1 MNTLLSKSNCTK
13 RIKRKMTKLIT
24 NRFQTIY
31 LRKTVCTRLTMT
43 HFDEKKYP
51 FKKFHVTC
59 RTENVGE
66 KKITKKSEI
75 LSEKGLLSKVTS
87 FDAEVM
93 ESSNKPVNDSPISKQ
108 KGFQQFSVRRKK
120 IVKINDK

>member
-43 HFDEKKYP
+43 HFDEKNIYLRN
-51 FKKFHVTC
+51 FMSHV
-59 RTENVGE
+59 GQ
-66 KKITKKSEI
+66 KMSE
-75 LSEKGLLSKVTS
+75 
-87 FDAEVM
+87 
-93 ESSNKPVNDSPISKQ
+93 
-108 KGFQQFSVRRKK
+108 RKK
-120 IVKINDK
+120 LPKKVKY